1 MVAGG
6 SDGGNQ
12 FLNSCE
18 VNIVGTKSWKYIN
31 PLPVAIR
38 NHRAVTLDNM
48 IFITGITQFASCPF

>member
-18 VNIVGTKSWKYIN
+18 VNILGTKSWKYIN

-48 IFITGITQFASCPF
+48 IFITGIDQSCNK